1 MIVFLAL
8 FTVTSAASA
17 QPTAEER
24 AREHFERGLEQY
36 DAGFYPAALAE
47 FDAAYALSPNAA
59 ILYNLGRVH
68 AQLGDWVKALG
79 AYERFL
85 ASDERETRRRRRE
98 VERLVE
104 EVRRRVGRLWIETN
118 VEGAVVAIAGS
129 DAATTP
135 LAQAILV
142 NAGEV
147 TIAAR
152 ATGHDTATQTI
163 SIAGGEERTVRLELR
178 PLMERRGALRI
189 SSVPDGV
196 EILVDGAF
204 VGVTPINETHLVSPG
219 PHVVE
224 GRRRGYRVARSE
236 VTVADRGDHGV
247 PLELEVD
254 ESAPDADFGE
264 LALVLPAAPT
274 SLVID
279 GRSYDADRDIRLPI
293 GRHRV
298 RIEVPERDEVD
309 QEIEIASRDT
319 LTLSPS
325 FVWTDAARA
334 ERRSSA
340 SGQRVL
346 GWVFGAAGLGVTI
359 AGVVG
364 LLLAEGMVDDALA
377 ERIRFCEE
385 EGRGMPACSPDG
397 PDGGFDIDEARDVYN
412 DGVERSNLTRVV
424 SFIGVGA
431 GIAALGAGAVLILL
445 APSDDSIDQEASE
458 REARLELR
466 IHPTGVTLGGV
477 F

>member
-1 MIVFLAL
+1 L
-8 FTVTSAASA
+8 
-17 QPTAEER
+17 
-24 AREHFERGLEQY
+24 
-36 DAGFYPAALAE
+36 
-47 FDAAYALSPNAA
+47 
-59 ILYNLGRVH
+59 
-68 AQLGDWVKALG
+68 WV
-79 AYERFL
+79 
-85 ASDERETRRRRRE
+85 
-98 VERLVE
+98 
-104 EVRRRVGRLWIETN
+104 ETN
-118 VEGAVVAIAGS
+118 IEGAVVAIGGS
-129 DAATTP
+129 DVATAP
-135 LAQAILV
+135 LTQALPV

-224 GRRRGYRVARSE
+224 GRRRGYRGARAE

-254 ESAPDADFGE
+254 ESAPDQDFGE
-264 LALVLPAAPT
+264 LALVLPLAPT

-279 GRSYDADRDIRLPI
+279 GRSYDADREIRLPI

-309 QEIEIASRDT
+309 QEIEIASRET

-340 SGQRVL
+340 STQRVM
-346 GWVFGAAGLGVTI
+346 GWVFGAAGLGLTI
-359 AGVVG
+359 AGGIG
-364 LLLAEGMVDDALA
+364 LGLAAGMVDDELA
-377 ERIRFCEE
+377 ERIRFCEQ
-385 EGRGMPACSPDG
+385 EGSGMLMCS
-397 PDGGFDIDEARDVYN
+397 PDGGFDIQRARDEYN
-412 DGVERSNLTRVV
+412 DGVDRSNFARVV
-424 SFIGVGA
+424 SFIGIGA
-431 GIAALGAGAVLILL
+431 GVAALGAGVVLLLL
-445 APSDDSIDQEASE
+445 APSDDSIDEEASE

-466 IHPTGVTLGGV
+466 ISPTGVAVGGV

>member
-1 MIVFLAL
+1 MIVVLAL
-8 FTVTSAASA
+8 LSMSTASA
-17 QPTAEER
+17 QPSAEER

-36 DAGFYPAALAE
+36 DAGFFPAALAE
-47 FDAAYALSPNAA
+47 FDAAYALSPNVA

-68 AQLGDWVKALG
+68 TQLGDWVKAVS
-79 AYERFL
+79 AFERFL
-85 ASDERETRRRRRE
+85 AGGEAETRRRRRE
-98 VERLVE
+98 VERLLAE
-104 EVRRRVGRLWIETN
+104 ARSRVGRLWVETN
-118 VEGAVVAIAGS
+118 IEGAVIAIGGS
-129 DAATTP
+129 DVATTP
-135 LAQAILV
+135 LTQAIPV

-147 TIAAR
+147 AIAAR
-152 ATGHDTATQTI
+152 ATGHDTASQTI

-189 SSVPDGV
+189 SSVPEGV
-196 EILVDGAF
+196 EISVDGAF

-224 GRRRGYRVARSE
+224 GRRRGYRAARAE
-236 VTVADRGDHGV
+236 VLVADRGDHGV

-254 ESAPDADFGE
+254 ENSPDRDFGE
-264 LALVLPAAPT
+264 LALVLPLAPT

-279 GRSYDADRDIRLPI
+279 GRSYDAGRDIRLPI

-309 QEIEIASRDT
+309 QAIEIASGET
-319 LTLSPS
+319 LTLAPS

-346 GWVFGAAGLGVTI
+346 GWVFGAAGLGVAI

-364 LLLAEGMVDDALA
+364 LLLADGMVDDALGD
-377 ERIRFCEE
+377 RIRFCELPE
-385 EGRGMPACSPDG
+385 NRGTLMCS
-397 PDGGFDIDEARDVYN
+397 PDGGFDINVARETYN
-412 DGVERSNLTRVV
+412 DGVDRSNFARVV
-424 SFIGVGA
+424 SFIGIGA
-431 GIAALGAGAVLILL
+431 GVAALGAGAVLVLL
-445 APSDDSIDQEASE
+445 APSDHSIDEDASE

-466 IHPTGVTLGGV
+466 ISPTGIMLGGV